1 MTDDNAP
8 SAPPRSPHPSGLQRL
23 GMTLALLFFIWVTF
37 AYAIPYVLGGRAEKA
52 ISGDL
57 SQRPK
62 NSIAQLQEA
71 LSHIEELQ
79 TRVAT
84 LEARVKTLEELAT
97 APTTPASDQAAAM
110 KMVPVPPPIDPVA
123 DDGRLAEMEEQL
135 HAQQSTLE
143 EMKALLA
150 ASNSKLAGL
159 TAFGQ
164 MKEAMA
170 RGEPFRAAWNR
181 VQALASTQETKD
193 LLARLAPYADSGIAT
208 PSQLQTDFAD
218 AVTRALSTSSSR
230 WSETV
235 HSLIRIRKVG
245 ETQQGSDDEAVLAR
259 AEAKLEKGDVALALK
274 ELAALSPPA
283 ADVFAAWKKQAEA
296 YLEAREITNALGV
309 TLLAPASSPRMDNV
323 DAP

>member
-57 SQRPK
+57 PQRSK

-84 LEARVKTLEELAT
+84 LDARVKTLEELAT
-97 APTTPASDQAAAM
+97 APSPASDQAAAM

-135 HAQQSTLE
+135 HAQQSAIE
-143 EMKALLA
+143 EMKTLLA

-164 MKEAMA
+164 MKEDMA

-181 VQALASTQETKD
+181 VQALVSTQEAKD

-208 PSQLQTDFAD
+208 PSQLQTDFAS
-218 AVTRALSTSSSR
+218 AVTRTLSTSSSR

-283 ADVFAAWKKQAEA
+283 ADAFAAWKKQAEA
-296 YLEAREITNALGV
+296 HLEAREIANALEV